1 MCAVLPKC
9 GINSLTQER
18 VPSGG
23 QANEIAKESITR
35 AVLFQGYNVFLD
47 IMSQNERA
55 YTQKKSQNLK
65 K

>member
-9 GINSLTQER
+9 WINILTQER
-18 VPSGG
+18 VPSCG
-23 QANEIAKESITR
+23 QANESAKESITC
-35 AVLFQGYNVFLD
+35 AALFQGYKVFLD

-55 YTQKKSQNLK
+55 YTKKSRNLK